1 MFGTSTFSQNPFA
14 TADIS
19 EGPPPNI
26 IVVSFTGA
34 GAQAY
39 TTALTFGI
47 PMYLSGV
54 LAQAEKAGFTT
65 TRNVALLMASGAARV
80 GRLVASGWFDV
91 KSSQANSWSPL
102 ETSTQNTWSPVET
115 QQTVVW
121 EDIEG

>member
-1 MFGTSTFSQNPFA
+1 MFGASTFSQNPFA
-14 TADIS
+14 TDDIS
-19 EGPPPNI
+19 EGPPTNI

-39 TTALTFGI
+39 TAALTFGI

-115 QQTVVW
+115 QQTTVW
-121 EDIEG
+121 KDIEE